1 MTMPLTSFLVITF
14 ILLVANSAL
23 SLKIHLRIEDD
34 IDDDKEVVG
43 IFGSTAMQMNALYSE
58 FGIENFGLENPLT

>member
-14 ILLVANSAL
+14 ILYVANSAL

-34 IDDDKEVVG
+34 IDDKEVVS

-58 FGIENFGLENPLT
+58 LGIENFGLENPLT

>member
-1 MTMPLTSFLVITF
+1 MPLTSFLVITF
-14 ILLVANSAL
+14 ILFVANSAL
-23 SLKIHLRIEDD
+23 SLKIHLCIDDD
-34 IDDDKEVVG
+34 IDDKEVFG

>member
-1 MTMPLTSFLVITF
+1 MKMPLTSFLVITF
-14 ILLVANSAL
+14 ILYVANSAL

-34 IDDDKEVVG
+34 IDNKEVVG